1 MGCWE
6 IAILGLLVA
15 ILFPGTTYRFI
26 QWWRRRRHRR
36 REGSR

>member
-15 ILFPGTTYRFI
+15 LLFPGPVYRFI
-26 QWWRRRRHRR
+26 QRRRQRR